1 MSIKRALTLVA
12 SAAAVAVL
20 FAPVTGASAAESVS
34 HGTRSAQL
42 ASADGFLHVYT
53 QPYGG
58 GRECKWSGNSN
69 DWGSCRNLTSD
80 IWNNGYA
87 GGLDAV
93 DLYTAPNA
101 GGAHA
106 CISQGD
112 RWWDTTTGN
121 YRFTYGE
128 GLEQFGKSV
137 NNNISSH
144 RWVDYCSQG
153 G

>member
-1 MSIKRALTLVA
+1 MSVKRLLTVAA
-12 SAAAVAVL
+12 SAAAVAAL
-20 FAPVTGASAAESVS
+20 FSPVSSASALDAGSQ
-34 HGTRSAQL
+34 GTGSAQL
-42 ASADGFLHVYT
+42 VAADGKLHVYT

-58 GRECKWSGNSN
+58 GLECSWTGNSN

-87 GGLDAV
+87 GGPDAV

-112 RWWDTTTGN
+112 RWYDTKSGT
-121 YRFTYGE
+121 YRFTYGA
-128 GLEQFGKSV
+128 GLEQFGASV

-153 G
+153 

>member
-1 MSIKRALTLVA
+1 MSVKRILTVAA
-12 SAAAVAVL
+12 SAAAVAAL
-20 FAPVTGASAAESVS
+20 FSPVSSASALDA
-34 HGTRSAQL
+34 GTQKTAAAQL
-42 ASADGFLHVYT
+42 SGDGYLHVYT

-58 GRECKWSGNSN
+58 GRECKWSGNSDN
-69 DWGSCRNLTSD
+69 WGSCRNLTSD

-93 DLYTAPNA
+93 DLYTAPGA

-121 YRFTYGE
+121 YRFTYGA
-128 GLEQFGKSV
+128 GLDQFGKSV

-153 G
+153 

>member
-1 MSIKRALTLVA
+1 MSVKRILTVAA
-12 SAAAVAVL
+12 SAAAVAAL
-20 FAPVTGASAAESVS
+20 FSPVSSASALDA
-34 HGTRSAQL
+34 GTQKTAAAQL
-42 ASADGFLHVYT
+42 SGDGYLHVYT

-58 GRECKWSGNSN
+58 GRECKWSGNSDN
-69 DWGSCRNLTSD
+69 WGSCRNLTSD

-87 GGLDAV
+87 GGFDAV

-112 RWWDTTTGN
+112 RWYDTTTGN
-121 YRFTYGE
+121 YTFTYGA
-128 GLEQFGKSV
+128 GLSQFGKSV

-153 G
+153 

>member
-1 MSIKRALTLVA
+1 MSLKRVLTLAA
-12 SAAAVAVL
+12 SAAAVATL
-20 FAPVTGASAAESVS
+20 FSPVSGASALES
-34 HGTRSAQL
+34 GAQSP
-42 ASADGFLHVYT
+42 ARAAADGYLHVYT

-58 GRECKWSGNSN
+58 GRECKWLGNSDN
-69 DWGSCRNLTSD
+69 WGTCRNLTSD

-112 RWWDTTTGN
+112 RWIDTTTGE
-121 YRFTYGE
+121 YRFTYGA
-128 GLEQFGKSV
+128 GLEQFGASV

-153 G
+153 

>member
-1 MSIKRALTLVA
+1 MSVKRLLTVAA
-12 SAAAVAVL
+12 SAAAVAAL
-20 FAPVTGASAAESVS
+20 FSPVSSASALDA
-34 HGTRSAQL
+34 GAQSTATARL
-42 ASADGFLHVYT
+42 ASGDGYLHVYT

-58 GRECKWSGNSN
+58 GRECKWSGNSDN
-69 DWGSCRNLTSD
+69 WGSCRNLTSD

-112 RWWDTTTGN
+112 SWPDTTTGQ
-121 YRFTYGE
+121 YTFTYGA
-128 GLEQFGKSV
+128 GLSQFGKSV

-153 G
+153 